1 MERIEEKWNKIQE
14 LLKDMDPAE
23 ADKRVGEALFRVS
36 MGQIVKAWLDDL
48 FVDDYDKMQ
57 SRIDIVNKLMFDKD
71 PKTDTGRGN
80 E

>member
-57 SRIDIVNKLMFDKD
+57 SRIDIVNKLMFDKE
-71 PKTDTGRGN
+71 KG
-80 E
+80 EK

>member
-57 SRIDIVNKLMFDKD
+57 SRIDIINKLMFDKE
-71 PKTDTGRGN
+71 KG
-80 E
+80 EK